1 MLEDDATN
9 DSVHLVA
16 TIPPPPGESDVYSA
30 ATRVQPAPL
39 ADMAAL
45 LDCGETAEGEAE
57 GDVEGEVEIDVQPVP
72 QLGDHVLDAGIDHG
86 AVPETSPMGTS
97 REWLMVVGLAV
108 VGASAVFAVS
118 IAL

>member
-9 DSVHLVA
+9 DSVYLVA

-45 LDCGETAEGEAE
+45 LDGGEMAE
-57 GDVEGEVEIDVQPVP
+57 DEVEVDVQPVP
-72 QLGDHVLDAGIDHG
+72 HLGDHVSDASADDRG
-86 AVPETSPMGTS
+86 AVLETSTMGTS

-118 IAL
+118 IAF

>member
-9 DSVHLVA
+9 DSVYLVA

-45 LDCGETAEGEAE
+45 LDCGETAEEE
-57 GDVEGEVEIDVQPVP
+57 EEEVEVEVDGQPVLH
-72 QLGDHVLDAGIDHG
+72 LGDPVRDASADDV
-86 AVPETSPMGTS
+86 APLETGTMGTS

-118 IAL
+118 VAF